1 MKKFFKYY
9 LKYYKDY
16 KDKFFYAFI
25 GMILVATASSAT
37 AYLIKPVL
45 DKIFIEHN
53 EKMLY
58 ILPIFIIVAYF
69 AKGVGSFIESYFIS
83 YIGLDIIRRVRD
95 EVLEH
100 ILKLDLQF
108 YFKYHSG
115 ELISRL
121 VNDIDRIRS
130 AVSWQISALIKETLT
145 AIGLLGV
152 VIYQSPKLA
161 FFALIILPLV
171 IYPVSILSK
180 KMKKLSHKSQEK
192 NSDINSHLSEIFS
205 NIEGIKSYNAE
216 LYELDKFK
224 KYNYEFFRINM
235 KSIVNSNL
243 LSPIMQ
249 TFSAVAAATVIFVG
263 GHEVMQG
270 NMSVGAFFSFM
281 TALFMLTDPIRRISQ
296 IVNKFQ
302 DAIAAHERIL
312 QIMTLKPSIK
322 YGNKKIERI
331 NDIKFKNVYLEY
343 DGKPALKNI
352 NINAKKGEVIGLV
365 GDSGG
370 GKSSFINLLLRF
382 YNPTKGEI
390 FINNIKNSE
399 IDLESLRSNIAVV
412 TQRVYIFNDSIASN
426 VAYGKKIDEEK
437 VKLALKK
444 ANLLEFVES
453 LEDGIWTILNENG
466 TNLSGGQKQRISI
479 ARALYLNPSV
489 LILDEAT
496 SALDNKS
503 ELAIMDTI
511 YALSKDL
518 IVFIIAHRLTTIEK
532 SDRILV
538 FKNGE
543 IVCEDSKDNL
553 IKNCKEFQQLYNLA
567 KDKK

>member
-9 LKYYKDY
+9 SKYYKDY
-16 KDKFFYAFI
+16 KKKFFYAFI
-25 GMILVATASSAT
+25 GMILVAIASSAT

-53 EKMLY
+53 EQMLY
-58 ILPIFIIVAYF
+58 ILPFLIILAYF

-83 YIGLDIIRRVRD
+83 YIGLDIIRRIRD

-108 YFKYHSG
+108 YFKYHTG

-121 VNDIDRIRS
+121 VNDIERIRS
-130 AVSWQISALIKETLT
+130 AVSWQLATLIKETLT
-145 AIGLLGV
+145 AIGLLAV

-171 IYPVSILSK
+171 IYPVSILTK

-216 LYELDKFK
+216 IYELDKFK

-235 KSIVNSNL
+235 KTIVNSNL

-249 TFSAVAAATVIFVG
+249 TFSATAAAVVIFVG
-263 GHEVMQG
+263 GKEVMDG

-296 IVNKFQ
+296 IINKFQ
-302 DAIAAHERIL
+302 DAIAAHERIMQL
-312 QIMTLKPSIK
+312 MKLKPSIK
-322 YGNKKIERI
+322 YGNTKI
-331 NDIKFKNVYLEY
+331 NTIKEIEFKNVYLEY
-343 DGKPALKNI
+343 EGKLALKNI
-352 NINAKKGEVIGLV
+352 NFKATKGQMIGLV

-370 GKSSFINLLLRF
+370 GKTSFINLILRF
-382 YNPTKGEI
+382 YNPSKGKI
-390 FINNIKNSE
+390 LINDIPNEK
-399 IDLESLRSNIAVV
+399 IDLESLRNNIAVV
-412 TQRVYIFNDSIASN
+412 TQRVYIFNDSIAAN

-444 ANLLEFVES
+444 ANLLDFVES

-466 TNLSGGQKQRISI
+466 TNLSGGQRQRIAI

-503 ELAIMDTI
+503 ELAIMQTI
-511 YALSKDL
+511 YNLSKDL
-518 IVFIIAHRLTTIEK
+518 IVFIIAHRLNTIEK
-532 SDRILV
+532 SDIILV

-543 IVCEDSKDNL
+543 IVCKDNKENL
-553 IKNCKEFQQLYNLA
+553 IKNCKEFQQLYNL
-567 KDKK
+567 KENK

>member
-9 LKYYKDY
+9 SKYYKDY
-16 KDKFFYAFI
+16 KKKFFYAFI
-25 GMILVATASSAT
+25 GMILVAIASSAT

-53 EKMLY
+53 EQMLY
-58 ILPIFIIVAYF
+58 ILPFLIILAYF

-83 YIGLDIIRRVRD
+83 YIGLDIIRRIRD

-108 YFKYHSG
+108 YFKYHTG

-121 VNDIDRIRS
+121 VNDIERIRS
-130 AVSWQISALIKETLT
+130 AVSWQLATLIKETLT
-145 AIGLLGV
+145 AIGLLAV

-171 IYPVSILSK
+171 IYPVSILTK

-216 LYELDKFK
+216 IYELDKFK

-235 KSIVNSNL
+235 KTIVNSNL

-249 TFSAVAAATVIFVG
+249 TFSATAAAVVIFVG
-263 GHEVMQG
+263 GKEVMDG

-296 IVNKFQ
+296 IINKFQ
-302 DAIAAHERIL
+302 DAIAAHERIMQL
-312 QIMTLKPSIK
+312 MKLKPSIK
-322 YGNKKIERI
+322 YGNTKI
-331 NDIKFKNVYLEY
+331 DTIKEIEFKNVYLEY
-343 DGKPALKNI
+343 EGKLALKNI
-352 NINAKKGEVIGLV
+352 NFKATKGQMIGLV

-370 GKSSFINLLLRF
+370 GKTSFINLILRF
-382 YNPTKGEI
+382 YNPTKGKI
-390 FINNIKNSE
+390 LINDIPNEK
-399 IDLESLRSNIAVV
+399 IDLESLRNNIAVV
-412 TQRVYIFNDSIASN
+412 TQRVYIFNDSIAAN

-444 ANLLEFVES
+444 ANLLDFVES

-466 TNLSGGQKQRISI
+466 TNLSGGQRQRIAI

-503 ELAIMDTI
+503 ELAIMQTI
-511 YALSKDL
+511 YNLSKDL
-518 IVFIIAHRLTTIEK
+518 IVFIIAHRLNTIEK
-532 SDRILV
+532 SDIILV

-543 IVCEDSKDNL
+543 IVCKDNKENL
-553 IKNCKEFQQLYNLA
+553 IKNCKEFQQLYNL
-567 KDKK
+567 KENK

>member
-1 MKKFFKYY
+1 LKKFFKYY
-9 LKYYKDY
+9 SKYYKDY
-16 KDKFFYAFI
+16 KKKFFYAFI
-25 GMILVATASSAT
+25 GMILVAIASSAT

-53 EKMLY
+53 EQMLY
-58 ILPIFIIVAYF
+58 ILPFLIILAYF

-83 YIGLDIIRRVRD
+83 YIGLDIIRRIRD

-108 YFKYHSG
+108 YFKYHTG

-121 VNDIDRIRS
+121 VNDIERIRS
-130 AVSWQISALIKETLT
+130 AVSWQLATLIKETLT
-145 AIGLLGV
+145 AIGLLAV

-171 IYPVSILSK
+171 IYPVSILTK

-216 LYELDKFK
+216 IYELDKFK

-235 KSIVNSNL
+235 KTIVNSNL

-249 TFSAVAAATVIFVG
+249 TFSATAAAVVIFVG
-263 GHEVMQG
+263 GKEVMDG

-296 IVNKFQ
+296 IINKFQ
-302 DAIAAHERIL
+302 DAIAAHERIMQL
-312 QIMTLKPSIK
+312 MKLKPSIK
-322 YGNKKIERI
+322 YGNTKI
-331 NDIKFKNVYLEY
+331 DTIKEIEFKNVYLEY
-343 DGKPALKNI
+343 EGKLALKNI
-352 NINAKKGEVIGLV
+352 NFKATKGQMIGLV

-370 GKSSFINLLLRF
+370 GKTSFINLILRF
-382 YNPTKGEI
+382 YNPTKGKI
-390 FINNIKNSE
+390 LINDIPNEK
-399 IDLESLRSNIAVV
+399 IDLESLRNNIAVV
-412 TQRVYIFNDSIASN
+412 TQRVYIFNDSIAAN

-444 ANLLEFVES
+444 ANLLDFVES

-466 TNLSGGQKQRISI
+466 TNLSGGQRQRIAI

-503 ELAIMDTI
+503 ELAIMQTI
-511 YALSKDL
+511 YNLSKDL
-518 IVFIIAHRLTTIEK
+518 IVFIIAHRLNTIEK
-532 SDRILV
+532 SDIILV

-543 IVCEDSKDNL
+543 IVCKDNKENL
-553 IKNCKEFQQLYNLA
+553 IKNCKEFQQLYNL
-567 KDKK
+567 KENK

>member
-1 MKKFFKYY
+1 LKEFFKYY
-9 LKYYKDY
+9 AKYYKHY
-16 KDKFFYAFI
+16 KSKFFYAFI
-25 GMILVATASSAT
+25 GMILVAVASSAT

-58 ILPIFIIVAYF
+58 ILPFFIILAYF
-69 AKGVGSFIESYFIS
+69 AKGLGSFIESYFIS
-83 YIGLDIIRRVRD
+83 FIGLDIVRKIRNSM
-95 EVLEH
+95 LEH
-100 ILKLDLQF
+100 ILNLDLQF

-121 VNDIDRIRS
+121 VNDIERIRN
-130 AVSWQISALIKETLT
+130 AVSGQIAELIRESLT
-145 AIGLLGV
+145 AIGLLAV

-171 IYPVSILSK
+171 IYPVSILTK
-180 KMKKLSHKSQEK
+180 KMKKISHKTQEK
-192 NSDINSHLSEIFS
+192 NSDINSHLSEVFS

-249 TFSAVAAATVIFVG
+249 TFSATAAAIVIFVG
-263 GHEVMQG
+263 GKEVMAG
-270 NMSVGAFFSFM
+270 DITIGAFFSFM

-296 IVNKFQ
+296 IINKFQ

-312 QIMTLKPSIK
+312 QLMTLKPTIK
-322 YGNKKIERI
+322 YGDTKINTIE
-331 NDIKFKNVYLEY
+331 NIKFQNVYLNY
-343 DGKPALKNI
+343 DDKLALKKI
-352 NINAKKGEVIGLV
+352 NFETNKGEIIGLV

-390 FINNIKNSE
+390 LINNIKNDQ
-399 IDLESLRSNIAVV
+399 IDLESLRQNIAVV
-412 TQRVYIFNDSIASN
+412 TQRVYIFNDSIAAN
-426 VAYGKKIDEEK
+426 VAYGKDIDENG

-453 LEDGIWTILNENG
+453 LDEGIWTKLNENG
-466 TNLSGGQKQRISI
+466 TNLSGGQRQRIAI

-503 ELAIMDTI
+503 ELAIMETI
-511 YALSKDL
+511 HEISNEL
-518 IVFIIAHRLTTIEK
+518 IVFIIAHRLNTVEK
-532 SDRILV
+532 SDKILV
-538 FKNGE
+538 FKEGE
-543 IVCEDSKDNL
+543 IVCNDSKENL
-553 IKNCKEFQQLYNLA
+553 MKNCKEFQQLYNTNKENL
-567 KDKK
+567 

>member
-1 MKKFFKYY
+1 LKKFFKYY
-9 LKYYKDY
+9 SKYYKDY
-16 KDKFFYAFI
+16 KKKFFYAFI
-25 GMILVATASSAT
+25 GMILVAIASSAT

-53 EKMLY
+53 EQMLY
-58 ILPIFIIVAYF
+58 ILPFLIILAYF

-83 YIGLDIIRRVRD
+83 YIGLDIIRRIRD

-108 YFKYHSG
+108 YFKYHTG

-121 VNDIDRIRS
+121 VNDIERIRS
-130 AVSWQISALIKETLT
+130 AVSWQLATLIKETLT
-145 AIGLLGV
+145 AIGLLAV

-171 IYPVSILSK
+171 IYPVSILTK

-216 LYELDKFK
+216 IYELDKFK

-235 KSIVNSNL
+235 KTIVNSNL

-249 TFSAVAAATVIFVG
+249 TFSATAAAVVIFVG
-263 GHEVMQG
+263 GKEVMDG

-296 IVNKFQ
+296 IINKFQ
-302 DAIAAHERIL
+302 DAIAAHERIMQL
-312 QIMTLKPSIK
+312 MKLKPSIK
-322 YGNKKIERI
+322 YGNTKI
-331 NDIKFKNVYLEY
+331 NTIKEIEFKNVYLEY
-343 DGKPALKNI
+343 EGKLALKNI
-352 NINAKKGEVIGLV
+352 NFKATKGQMIGLV

-370 GKSSFINLLLRF
+370 GKTSFINLILRF
-382 YNPTKGEI
+382 YNPSKGKI
-390 FINNIKNSE
+390 LINDIPNEK
-399 IDLESLRSNIAVV
+399 IDLESLRNNIAVV
-412 TQRVYIFNDSIASN
+412 TQRVYIFNDSIAAN

-444 ANLLEFVES
+444 ANLLDFVES

-466 TNLSGGQKQRISI
+466 TNLSGGQRQRIAI

-503 ELAIMDTI
+503 ELAIMQTI
-511 YALSKDL
+511 YNLSKDL
-518 IVFIIAHRLTTIEK
+518 IVFIIAHRLNTIEK
-532 SDRILV
+532 SDIILV

-543 IVCEDSKDNL
+543 IVCKDNKENL
-553 IKNCKEFQQLYNLA
+553 IKNCKEFQQLYNL
-567 KDKK
+567 KENK